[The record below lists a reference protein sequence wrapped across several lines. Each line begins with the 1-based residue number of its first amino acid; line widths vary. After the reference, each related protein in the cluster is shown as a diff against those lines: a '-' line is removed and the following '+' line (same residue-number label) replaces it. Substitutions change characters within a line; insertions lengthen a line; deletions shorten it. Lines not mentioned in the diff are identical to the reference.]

1 MKGIHIVPH
10 IEKEASG
17 PTYSVVR
24 LCESLIKKG
33 DFIILITLG
42 SKNNKLDFHKA
53 YQRLDFF
60 YRLGVSPKMKKN
72 IDKLVREKS
81 IDYIHSHGLWEMP
94 VIYASWIARKN
105 NIPLIVSPRGA
116 LSEKAMKTGLKM
128 VKVIFWTLFQK
139 KALLSATC
147 FHATSDSEYRDIRR
161 MGFTQPVSIIPNG
174 VDIQEC
180 KNIVKHTH
188 KTLLFFGRIHPI
200 KGIENLLHA
209 WALVQSKF
217 PDWRLEIAGPAS
229 KRYTNKIKL
238 IANQLRIER
247 IDFLGPLYGEHKWSA
262 YKNADLYILPSFSEN
277 FGMTIAES
285 LSIGTPVIA
294 SKGTPWGS
302 LVRMNAG
309 FWVENDVK
317 SLEDCLREVLNMSVE
332 ELHKIGNNGFYWM
345 RKEFSWDG
353 VSKKMLETY
362 QYILYNEEPL
372 SDFIKL

>member
-1 MKGIHIVPH
+1 
-10 IEKEASG
+10 
-17 PTYSVVR
+17 
-24 LCESLIKKG
+24 
-33 DFIILITLG
+33 
-42 SKNNKLDFHKA
+42 
-53 YQRLDFF
+53 
-60 YRLGVSPKMKKN
+60 
-72 IDKLVREKS
+72 
-81 IDYIHSHGLWEMP
+81 
-94 VIYASWIARKN
+94 
-105 NIPLIVSPRGA
+105 
-116 LSEKAMKTGLKM
+116 
-128 VKVIFWTLFQK
+128 
-139 KALLSATC
+139 
-147 FHATSDSEYRDIRR
+147 
-161 MGFTQPVSIIPNG
+161 
-174 VDIQEC
+174 
-180 KNIVKHTH
+180 
-188 KTLLFFGRIHPI
+188 
-200 KGIENLLHA
+200 
-209 WALVQSKF
+209 
-217 PDWRLEIAGPAS
+217 
-229 KRYTNKIKL
+229 
-238 IANQLRIER
+238 
-247 IDFLGPLYGEHKWSA
+247 LGPLYGEHKWSA